1 MARCLRFCYCCC
13 LFRLFVRL
21 FVCLFVCSAWHKK
34 VAQHCPNET
43 LVSAAY
49 IHPVCVYLPGERVRR
64 VCRICTHTYTRT
76 YIHTDMLIHMYLR
89 ACACRC
95 ALKRHFEAL
104 RFAASAAAAVGV
116 AARAVAISAHQW
128 TNDSGDILEH
138 ITLVKVRA
146 SGMAIVKR

>member
-1 MARCLRFCYCCC
+1 
-13 LFRLFVRL
+13 
-21 FVCLFVCSAWHKK
+21 
-34 VAQHCPNET
+34 
-43 LVSAAY
+43 
-49 IHPVCVYLPGERVRR
+49 
-64 VCRICTHTYTRT
+64 
-76 YIHTDMLIHMYLR
+76 MYLR

-104 RFAASAAAAVGV
+104 RFAASAAAAVDV